1 MEPLIRGKATAEAIS
16 IGVDP
21 RLILSHQYF
30 DNFNYRRHLD
40 NLPNLEK
47 RARQLSVEYREVQK
61 ARLINVVPV
70 TDTGKAESSQNAL
83 KHGLNAP
90 PEDALVSQWFNVIL
104 NNYENDLEAPNASDP
119 RREAAFR
126 LAIAESRYHRT
137 LHKVDTYESEPGSA
151 QQLAINLSQEIWNVL
166 DGMPKE
172 IADGPPDPHTLAYA
186 NFAIRQLE
194 ELLIQISRERRLYKR
209 YLGEAWAQRK
219 KALRAW
225 CAFNCREN
233 QNSRNEL
240 KLQS

>member
-1 MEPLIRGKATAEAIS
+1 MSP
-16 IGVDP
+16 
-21 RLILSHQYF
+21 
-30 DNFNYRRHLD
+30 
-40 NLPNLEK
+40 
-47 RARQLSVEYREVQK
+47 
-61 ARLINVVPV
+61 
-70 TDTGKAESSQNAL
+70 
-83 KHGLNAP
+83 
-90 PEDALVSQWFNVIL
+90 
-104 NNYENDLEAPNASDP
+104 
-119 RREAAFR
+119 REAAFR
-126 LAIAESRYHRT
+126 LAIASRPPDAPQLTPMRASRV
-137 LHKVDTYESEPGSA
+137 LHK
-151 QQLAINLSQEIWNVL
+151 LAINLSQEIWNVL